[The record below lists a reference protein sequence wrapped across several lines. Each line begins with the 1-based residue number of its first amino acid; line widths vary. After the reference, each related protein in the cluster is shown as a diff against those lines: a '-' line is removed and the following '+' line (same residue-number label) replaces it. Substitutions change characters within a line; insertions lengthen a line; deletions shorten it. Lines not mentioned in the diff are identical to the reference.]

1 MHKVAFTQRTVTQ
14 GDAYMDRDIKKSFDQ
29 FLVGNGKNKGRK
41 PNERYASFDFCYNYF
56 YVFYK
61 ENKLFELA
69 NKDNLQMGCLQIG
82 FYLASWGM
90 LRGSSFLLEKSA
102 RNFSDLIIAISK
114 MNPKLWE
121 IDVADYNDENIPLL
135 LECKEQIINALGRE
149 ENHPSD
155 ILVTKIMLG
164 VFANIPAFDQY
175 FRKSMKVYSVNE
187 NSLLKIKK
195 FYLENKDVFDSFE
208 PVHTFDFLTSN
219 ETNNIYTKA
228 KLIDMCGFMDG
239 Q

>member
-1 MHKVAFTQRTVTQ
+1 M
-14 GDAYMDRDIKKSFDQ
+14 DIKKSFDQ

-56 YVFYK
+56 CLFYK
-61 ENKLFELA
+61 ENKLSELA
-69 NKDNLQMGCLQIG
+69 NKDNLQMSCLQIG

-102 RNFSDLIIAISK
+102 RNFSNLIIAISK

-121 IDVADYNDENIPLL
+121 IDVADYDEENISLL
-135 LECKEQIINALGRE
+135 LDCKQQIINALGK
-149 ENHPSD
+149 ENNPSD
-155 ILVTKIMLG
+155 TLVTKIMLG
-164 VFANIPAFDQY
+164 VFANIPAFDLY
-175 FRKSMKVYSVNE
+175 FRKSLKVNSVNK
-187 NSLLKIKK
+187 NSLLQIKK
-195 FYLENKDVFDSFE
+195 FYLENKDVFDSFK
-208 PVHTFDFLTSN
+208 VHTFDFLTSN

>member
-1 MHKVAFTQRTVTQ
+1 
-14 GDAYMDRDIKKSFDQ
+14 MDIEKSFNQ
-29 FLVGNGKNKGRK
+29 FLVGNGKNKGREL
-41 PNERYASFDFCYNYF
+41 NERYASFDFCYNYF
-56 YVFYK
+56 CLFYK
-61 ENKLFELA
+61 ENKLSELA
-69 NKDNLQMGCLQIG
+69 NKDNLQLSCLQIG

-102 RNFSDLIIAISK
+102 RNFSNLIIAISK

-121 IDVADYNDENIPLL
+121 IDVADYNEENISLL
-135 LECKEQIINALGRE
+135 LDCKQQIINALGK
-149 ENHPSD
+149 ENKPTD
-155 ILVTKIMLG
+155 TLVTKIMLG
-164 VFANIPAFDQY
+164 VFANIPAFDYY
-175 FRKSMKVYSVNE
+175 FGKSMKVHSFNK

-208 PVHTFDFLTSN
+208 VHTFDFLTSN
-219 ETNNIYTKA
+219 KTNNIYTKA